1 MGGIKN
7 QVGSRMEEA
16 GSYVKIPLF
25 VINHAFFGCYVSFR
39 EGYRGENKSGFHL
52 FFFETSIGNEVT
64 AGTTEQHTVYK
75 STHRR
80 IF

>member
-1 MGGIKN
+1 MTSIWGIKL
-7 QVGSRMEEA
+7 GHLEEA

-52 FFFETSIGNEVT
+52 FFL
-64 AGTTEQHTVYK
+64 K
-75 STHRR
+75 PL
-80 IF
+80 